1 MEAIIMHTKV
11 YYHIINYF
19 KKIGYKWDQI
29 APTKETAVAF
39 AHTYINEE
47 PERRDGVNYSLEYC
61 LAHSGETINERFRK
75 DRPYEIDL
83 NIAKMVSRY
92 KTKIPIVLYRGVS
105 HDIYQKMLD
114 SAKGI
119 PRVDLHEKAFLQASL
134 VKGCE
139 IQRKIKLR
147 IYVPAGTEAV
157 YLGNVNDELFYYEVD
172 IQRGMNLK
180 IISMDKDYINC
191 MIV

>member
-1 MEAIIMHTKV
+1 MHTKV
-11 YYHIINYF
+11 YYHILDCF
-19 KKIGYKWDQI
+19 KKIGHKWDQI

-47 PERRDGVNYSLEYC
+47 PERYDGHNYSLEYC
-61 LAHSGETINERFRK
+61 LAHSGETINERFRN
-75 DRPYEIDL
+75 DRAENIDI
-83 NIAKMVSRY
+83 NIEKMVSRY

-105 HDIYQKMLD
+105 EDIYQKMLD

-119 PRVDLHEKAFLQASL
+119 PRVDLHEKAFLQTSL

-139 IQRKIKLR
+139 IKRKIKLR

-157 YLGNVNDELFYYEVD
+157 YLGNVNDELFYYEIDV
-172 IQRGMNLK
+172 QRGMNLR

-191 MIV
+191 IIV

>member
-1 MEAIIMHTKV
+1 MHTKV
-11 YYHIINYF
+11 YYHILDYF
-19 KKIGYKWDQI
+19 KKIGHKWDMI
-29 APTKETAVAF
+29 APTEETAVAF

-47 PERRDGVNYSLEYC
+47 PERYDGLNYSLEYC
-61 LAHSGETINERFRK
+61 IAHSGETINERFRN
-75 DRPYEIDL
+75 DRAENIDL
-83 NIAKMVSRY
+83 YIAKMVSRY
-92 KTKIPIVLYRGVS
+92 NTKIPIILYRGVS
-105 HDIYQKMLD
+105 HDIYQNMLD

-119 PRVDLHEKAFLQASL
+119 PRVDLHEKAFLHTSL

-157 YLGNVNDELFYYEVD
+157 YLGNVNDELFYYEVVV
-172 IQRGMNLK
+172 QRGMNLR

-191 MIV
+191 IIV